1 MAQTELLQGL
11 DVRRTLFA
19 LDESA
24 IALMHETWPVIA
36 PHLDAT
42 IDEILTISENLLTLR
57 ERVISHRDVLKRL
70 ERAHFEALLSGDL
83 GEAYVEACR
92 RTVEEEKNLG
102 FDARF
107 RSTAGNL
114 VLRTAAKALARKY
127 WYSPAKCAARINVV
141 SQFVAFDVSNG
152 MSLHRTAAEAADSQR
167 REMID
172 QAIADFAAASGE
184 VVQSIQDVS
193 ASLEASCMTMQ
204 QAADETLRR
213 MTSSATASSE
223 TTQRVQLTV
232 AATEELSGSIAEIGQ
247 QATRGLG
254 LAHSAVNDTT
264 RTQEV
269 IRSLDEAAERI
280 GSVVSLISTIA
291 GQTNLLAL
299 NATIEAARAGAAGRG
314 FAVVAQEV
322 KALANETSR
331 ATQDIA
337 TQVAAVQ
344 AATKRSVDEIS
355 AIAKAIG
362 TITEVATG
370 IAAAVEEQNA
380 TTREIASSIHV
391 AANNTAQS
399 AVEIDSVKEAAL
411 SNAETLAEIT
421 GWTGRLSARANDLEA
436 RVAEFFARVRA
447 A

>member
-1 MAQTELLQGL
+1 
-11 DVRRTLFA
+11 
-19 LDESA
+19 
-24 IALMHETWPVIA
+24 
-36 PHLDAT
+36 
-42 IDEILTISENLLTLR
+42 
-57 ERVISHRDVLKRL
+57 
-70 ERAHFEALLSGDL
+70 
-83 GEAYVEACR
+83 
-92 RTVEEEKNLG
+92 
-102 FDARF
+102 
-107 RSTAGNL
+107 
-114 VLRTAAKALARKY
+114 
-127 WYSPAKCAARINVV
+127 
-141 SQFVAFDVSNG
+141 
-152 MSLHRTAAEAADSQR
+152 
-167 REMID
+167 
-172 QAIADFAAASGE
+172 
-184 VVQSIQDVS
+184 
-193 ASLEASCMTMQ
+193 MQ

-213 MTSSATASSE
+213 MTSSASASSE

-254 LAHSAVNDTT
+254 LARSAVDDTN
-264 RTQEV
+264 RTQQV
-269 IRSLDEAAERI
+269 IRSLDETAERI

-355 AIAKAIG
+355 AIATAIG

-380 TTREIASSIHV
+380 TTREIATSIHV

-399 AVEIDSVKEAAL
+399 SVEIDSVKEAAVR
-411 SNAETLAEIT
+411 NAEALAEIT
-421 GWTGRLSARANDLEA
+421 GWIGRLSARADDLEA
-436 RVAEFFARVRA
+436 RVAEFFTRVRA